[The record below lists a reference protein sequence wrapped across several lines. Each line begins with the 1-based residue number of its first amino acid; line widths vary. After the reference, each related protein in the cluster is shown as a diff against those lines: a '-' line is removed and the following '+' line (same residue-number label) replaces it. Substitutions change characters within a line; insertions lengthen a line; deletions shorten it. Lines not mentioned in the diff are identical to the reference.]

1 VDHLTRSRK
10 KGLLLRVNDEAW
22 AGERFPGRAYRVI
35 FRKWLNQVDR
45 SEGPTLITRPV
56 CVEVAILG
64 FS

>member
-1 VDHLTRSRK
+1 M
-10 KGLLLRVNDEAW
+10 RVNDEAW